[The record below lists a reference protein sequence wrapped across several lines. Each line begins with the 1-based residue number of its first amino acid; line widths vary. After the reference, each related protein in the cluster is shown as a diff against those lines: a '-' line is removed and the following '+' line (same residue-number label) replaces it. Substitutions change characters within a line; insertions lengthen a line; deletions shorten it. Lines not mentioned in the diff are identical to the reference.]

1 MGSSCH
7 PSAAALGMTFFQQMC
22 QLVAVLGMHHHLKA
36 LAGFD
41 RLVATQL
48 PLYAPVLDGALAE
61 IWSLTVLADLR
72 TALFTCVEA
81 SVAYSFKPSLMA
93 SAISSMLTVLL
104 IRLPPFQSAMNLQDL
119 LLIVHRV
126 NGFDIVELIS
136 EADAV
141 TC

>member
-7 PSAAALGMTFFQQMC
+7 PSAAALGMSFFQQMC

-36 LAGFD
+36 LAGFGLFG
-41 RLVATQL
+41 RHPASF
-48 PLYAPVLDGALAE
+48 LDGALAE

-81 SVAYSFKPSLMA
+81 RVAYSFKPSLMA